1 MRPGLE
7 QHVGAVREAA
17 VRRLVVALPF
27 NMELLVD
34 RIGPAPAEER
44 LQLSVVLVAA
54 LAAGAMP
61 GGECG
66 RLVEEEE
73 LREAAGLEQRVPAAA
88 LELEPAGDPALDR
101 VGPADA
107 AGVVVQAAAV
117 AVDEAARRIRDQLA
131 KGGDTVSERHLLAR
145 QERRNS
151 YPGVRRIGARP
162 GGWTGAGRGTSGGIG
177 RTADRPET
185 TSTFSPWWLT
195 SRRSPASSV

>member
-27 NMELLVD
+27 DVELLVD

-44 LQLSVVLVAA
+44 LQPSVVLAAA

-101 VGPADA
+101 VGPADV

-117 AVDEAARRIRDQLA
+117 AVDEAPRRTAISSPSGETRFRSGIFWRGKRGGTAMPARA
-131 KGGDTVSERHLLAR
+131 GSAR
-145 QERRNS
+145 
-151 YPGVRRIGARP
+151 AREAEP
-162 GGWTGAGRGTSGGIG
+162 APAAGRAAGSAG
-177 RTADRPET
+177 RTDRPET

-195 SRRSPASSV
+195 SRRSPASSE